1 MYSHIDTTHISLGI
15 WWRCILSWMGELQPT
30 FCLGGNGPG
39 DLSSSDVDIHWLKV
53 IAVKS
58 GGQMEL
64 S

>member
-1 MYSHIDTTHISLGI
+1 
-15 WWRCILSWMGELQPT
+15 MGELQPT

-39 DLSSSDVDIHWLKV
+39 DLSSSDVDIHWSKV